1 MTFLSSK
8 ICMVH
13 VNIFILL
20 EIFIY
25 EKLIT
30 KWKMQFYLWPKSS
43 EVENTDLVW
52 FFKLRTQA
60 GKIQGKKHKLNKS
73 ILLEAVPLTD
83 SWQDGRIIF
92 GLNSRLKD

>member
-1 MTFLSSK
+1 MKKYNF
-8 ICMVH
+8 ICD
-13 VNIFILL
+13 
-20 EIFIY
+20 
-25 EKLIT
+25 
-30 KWKMQFYLWPKSS
+30 PKTS
-43 EVENTDLVW
+43 EVENTDSVW

-92 GLNSRLKD
+92 ELNSRLKD